1 MNVSMSCVLPL
12 QDVAAPASLILF
24 QGGDLLVGAAGY
36 LWPLDLAAKLQPR
49 MRTAVLIDASGS
61 IPCYA
66 LALDADD
73 DIAWLACELR
83 QPRQVLMASSFADF
97 LPIGKAMQ
105 LLHWIKSHRYCGYCG
120 AQMQGF
126 LAERALSCSRCEL
139 RVYPRISPC
148 VIVLIARGDEIL
160 LARHVGRG
168 GSWFSCLAGFMEVGE
183 TPEEAI
189 RREVREETAIEV
201 TNIRYVSSQSWPFPS
216 QLMLGFFADYAGG
229 EIQVDGNEIAEAG
242 WFLPEDLPKTPGP
255 AISVAGQLIE
265 LFLKSRRKRST

>member
-1 MNVSMSCVLPL
+1 MNVSLSCVLPL

-36 LWPLDLAAKLQPR
+36 VWPLDLAAKLQPR
-49 MRTAVLIDASGS
+49 LRTAVLIDASAYV
-61 IPCYA
+61 PCYA
-66 LALDADD
+66 VALDAND
-73 DIAWLACELR
+73 DIAWLEGELR
-83 QPRQVLMASSFADF
+83 QPRQILMAGSFADF

-105 LLHWIKSHRYCGYCG
+105 LLHWVKSHRFCGYCG
-120 AQMQGF
+120 AEMQGH
-126 LAERALSCSRCEL
+126 LAERALCCSRCDL

-148 VIVLIARGDEIL
+148 VIVLITRGDEIL

-183 TPEEAI
+183 TPEETI

-229 EIQVDGNEIAEAG
+229 EIQIDGNEIAEAG
-242 WFLPEDLPKTPGP
+242 WFLPKDLPKTPGP
-255 AISVAGQLIE
+255 GISVAGQLIE
-265 LFLKSRRKRST
+265 LFLKSRSKRST